1 MRNWNLT
8 RMEVDLTPLAG
19 VVVIKPRVFED
30 ARGYFLESY
39 HAERYAQAGIDLPFV
54 QDNQS
59 VSVSKVLRGLHSQI
73 EHPQGKL
80 VRALSGCVWDVA
92 ADTNPDSPTYKQWFG
107 IELSASNKLQ
117 LYVPPGYLHGFV
129 VLSKEASVA
138 YKCTALHAP
147 GDELRVLWN
156 DSELN
161 IDWPVQDP
169 QLSLQDRTCLS
180 LREYVAKV
188 YR

>member
-1 MRNWNLT
+1 
-8 RMEVDLTPLAG
+8 MEVDLTPLAG

-39 HAERYAQAGIDLPFV
+39 HAQRYAQAGINLPFV

-59 VSVSKVLRGLHSQI
+59 MSRHKVLRGLHAQI

-80 VRALSGCVWDVA
+80 VRALSGCIWDVA
-92 ADTNPDSPTYKQWFG
+92 VDANPCSTTYKQWFG
-107 IELSASNKLQ
+107 IELSASNHLQ

-129 VLSKEASVA
+129 VLTEEANVA
-138 YKCTALHAP
+138 YKCTALHTP
-147 GDELRVLWN
+147 GDELGVLWN
-156 DSELN
+156 DTELT

-169 QLSLQDRTCLS
+169 QLSAQDRSCLT